1 MRDWAPAIVDST
13 DLLFELTVEV
23 FNVVGVD
30 TDVILEVDLI
40 LVAVDPGEL

>member
-1 MRDWAPAIVDST
+1 MRDWATTIVNSA

-30 TDVILEVDLI
+30 TDLILEVDLI

>member
-1 MRDWAPAIVDST
+1 MRDWAPAIVDSI

-30 TDVILEVDLI
+30 TDLILEVDLI
-40 LVAVDPGEL
+40 LVAADPGEL